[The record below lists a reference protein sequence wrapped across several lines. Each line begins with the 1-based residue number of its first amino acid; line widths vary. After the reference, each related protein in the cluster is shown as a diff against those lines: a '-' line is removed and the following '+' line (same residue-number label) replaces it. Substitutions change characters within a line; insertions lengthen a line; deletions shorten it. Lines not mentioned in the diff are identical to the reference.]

1 MIKLYKKY
9 KEIIHYIIVGGLTTL
24 VSLAAYYLCV
34 LTILDPTDA
43 IQLQGANMISWI
55 AAVLFAY
62 IANREFVFE
71 SKNQNIADEV
81 GAFVLSRVST
91 LLMDM
96 GIMFLMVTI
105 LQMDD
110 KIVKLFV
117 QVVVVVANYMF
128 SKLFVFTDKYFKK

>member
-1 MIKLYKKY
+1 MKKIYQKY

-24 VSLAAYYLCV
+24 VSLATYYACV
-34 LTILDPTDA
+34 LTFLDPADA
-43 IQLQGANMISWI
+43 IQLQAANMLSWI
-55 AAVLFAY
+55 AAVVFAY
-62 IANREFVFE
+62 VANRKFVFE
-71 SKNQNIADEV
+71 SKNKNIANEV

-96 GIMFLMVTI
+96 GIMFLMVTV

-117 QVVVVVANYMF
+117 QVVVVIANYMF

>member
-1 MIKLYKKY
+1 MKKIYQKY

-34 LTILDPTDA
+34 LTFLDPADA
-43 IQLQGANMISWI
+43 IQLQAANMLSWI
-55 AAVLFAY
+55 AAVAFAY
-62 IANREFVFE
+62 IANRKFVFE

-81 GAFVLSRVST
+81 GAFVLSRVGT

-96 GIMFLMVTI
+96 GIMFLMVTV

-117 QVVVVVANYMF
+117 QVVVIIANYMF
-128 SKLFVFTDKYFKK
+128 SKLFVFADT